1 KQALHELESSQ
12 NQSSKQEAQDRLL
25 KQEVS
30 LSENSANLVL
40 SQEKLAALQA
50 RLAELSSAIAET
62 KEGIA
67 RFSEDPDQVIESLRE
82 SYVRLMQ
89 TE

>member
-1 KQALHELESSQ
+1 RHKLSETLEKEQALLLDVTRLISELERKQALHELESSQ

-40 SQEKLAALQA
+40 SQEKLAALLA
-50 RLAELSSAIAET
+50 RLAELSPAIAET
-62 KEGIA
+62 K
-67 RFSEDPDQVIESLRE
+67 
-82 SYVRLMQ
+82 
-89 TE
+89 